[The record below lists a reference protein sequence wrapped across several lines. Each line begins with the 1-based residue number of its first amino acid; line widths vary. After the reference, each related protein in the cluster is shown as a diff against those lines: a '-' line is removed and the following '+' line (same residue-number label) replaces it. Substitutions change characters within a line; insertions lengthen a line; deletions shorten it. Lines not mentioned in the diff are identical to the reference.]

1 MSLLSTYG
9 PKMWAE
15 NLRQNMAE
23 HPFVGLIAAAVTSC
37 LVHGIAYASLA
48 YAPKPAAERTP
59 SRVTFRAPPAPPARP
74 EPPPL
79 PPEPPPAPKPPEPKT
94 SKKEIPPAPEPAN
107 VAPAPVDLRGVTLTN
122 DSGSGSFSSIVGDG
136 SSFQGPLGPVG
147 PKRPEPVA
155 PIVPSAV
162 APAAPSLVA
171 LADLSE
177 KPVAPALGDA
187 LRQNYPTEARRRGLG
202 GSATVEARVDPD
214 GRIRSARLVNESF
227 AGFGDACR
235 KTLVGS
241 RWSAPK
247 DRGGRAV
254 STAIRYTCRFLVQP

>member
-1 MSLLSTYG
+1 
-9 PKMWAE
+9 MWAE
-15 NLRQNMAE
+15 NLRQKMAE

-48 YAPKPAAERTP
+48 YAPKPAPEPPP
-59 SRVTFRAPPAPPARP
+59 SRVTFRAAPKPPAPP
-74 EPPPL
+74 EVPPL
-79 PPEPPPAPKPPEPKT
+79 PPEPPPAPKPPEPR
-94 SKKEIPPAPEPAN
+94 APKPQAAPTPDPTP

-122 DSGSGSFSSIVGDG
+122 DSGNASFSSIVGDG
-136 SSFQGPLGPVG
+136 AGFQGPLGPVG
-147 PKRPEPVA
+147 PKRPEVVA
-155 PIVPSAV
+155 PVVPTAA
-162 APAAPSLVA
+162 APAGPPLVA

-177 KPVAPALGDA
+177 KPLAPVLGEA

-214 GRIRSARLVNESF
+214 GRIRSARLVTESF

-247 DRGGRAV
+247 DRSGRAV

>member
-1 MSLLSTYG
+1 
-9 PKMWAE
+9 
-15 NLRQNMAE
+15 MAE
-23 HPFVGLIAAAVTSC
+23 HPFVGLVAAAVTSC

-48 YAPKPAAERTP
+48 YAPKPAPEPPP
-59 SRVTFRAPPAPPARP
+59 SRVTFRAPPGPPP
-74 EPPPL
+74 LPPL
-79 PPEPPPAPKPPEPKT
+79 PPEPPPAPKPPESKAP
-94 SKKEIPPAPEPAN
+94 KKEAAPTPEPAA

-122 DSGSGSFSSIVGDG
+122 DSGQASFSSIVGDG
-136 SSFQGPLGPVG
+136 ASFHGPLGPVG
-147 PKRPEPVA
+147 PKRPEAV
-155 PIVPSAV
+155 VPLVPTAA
-162 APAAPSLVA
+162 APAAPALVA

-177 KPVAPALGDA
+177 KPLAPALGDA

-202 GSATVEARVDPD
+202 GSATVEARVDAD

-247 DRGGRAV
+247 DRSGRAV